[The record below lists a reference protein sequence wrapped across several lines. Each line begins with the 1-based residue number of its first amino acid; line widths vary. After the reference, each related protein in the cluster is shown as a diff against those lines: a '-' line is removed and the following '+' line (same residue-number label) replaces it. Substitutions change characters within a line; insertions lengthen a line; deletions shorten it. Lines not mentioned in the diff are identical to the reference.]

1 MSFPASKSSL
11 KNLRKT
17 RGNKNLRA
25 VKPQMT
31 SLIDLMTVIIIFL
44 LQSFSTEGQIITVSK
59 ELALPRSTAKKT
71 PELNVNIVVT
81 NRYIMAENDKLV
93 SVDDVLNNDDLVV
106 PRLDEWLKQRR
117 ELTEQIAKYSTK
129 TTFKGNVT
137 IQADKR
143 IHFRLLKKIMY
154 TCGQQ
159 GFNNFAL
166 AVESTNQ

>member
-1 MSFPASKSSL
+1 MSFPASKSNQ
-11 KNLRKT
+11 KQLRKP
-17 RGNKNLRA
+17 RSNKNLKA
-25 VKPQMT
+25 FKPQMT

-44 LQSFSTEGQIITVSK
+44 LQSFSTEGQIITVSND
-59 ELALPRSTAKKT
+59 LSLPKSSARKT

-81 NRYIMAENDKLV
+81 NKYIMAENEKLV
-93 SVDDVLNNDDLVV
+93 GVDEVLANDDLVV
-106 PRLDEWLKQRR
+106 PQLYAWLGQRR
-117 ELTEQIAKYSTK
+117 ELTEKIAQYSTK

-137 IQADKR
+137 IEGDRR

-166 AVESTNQ
+166 AVESTGQ

>member
-1 MSFPASKSSL
+1 MSFPASKSNL
-11 KNLRKT
+11 KRVRKV
-17 RGNKNLRA
+17 RIKQVKS

-44 LQSFSTEGQIITVSK
+44 LQSFSTEGQIVTVSSD
-59 ELALPRSTAKKT
+59 LSLPRSSAKKP
-71 PELNVNIVVT
+71 PELTVNIVVT
-81 NRYIMAENDKLV
+81 NRYVMAETERLV
-93 SVDDVLNNDDLVV
+93 DVDEVLGNDDLVV
-106 PRLDEWLKQRR
+106 PQLYEWLGRRR
-117 ELTEQIAKYSTK
+117 ELTEKIAQYSTT

-137 IQADKR
+137 IQGDRR

-166 AVESTNQ
+166 AVESTSE

>member
-1 MSFPASKSSL
+1 MSFPASKSSMKRVRKSRMKKEL
-11 KNLRKT
+11 KS
-17 RGNKNLRA
+17 

-44 LQSFSTEGQIITVSK
+44 LQSFSTEGQIISVSND
-59 ELALPRSTAKKT
+59 LALPKSTAKKT

-81 NRYIMAENDKLV
+81 NKYIMAENEKLV
-93 SVDDVLNNDDLVV
+93 NIEEVLSNDELVV
-106 PRLDEWLKQRR
+106 PQLYDWLGERR
-117 ELTEQIAKYSTK
+117 KLTENIALYTTK

-137 IQADKR
+137 IQGDKR

-166 AVESTNQ
+166 AVESTSE

>member
-1 MSFPASKSSL
+1 MSFPASKSNQ
-11 KNLRKT
+11 KQLRKP
-17 RGNKNLRA
+17 RSNKNLKA
-25 VKPQMT
+25 FKPQMT

-44 LQSFSTEGQIITVSK
+44 LQSFSTEGQIITVSND
-59 ELALPRSTAKKT
+59 LSLPKSSARKT

-81 NRYIMAENDKLV
+81 NKYIMAENEKLV
-93 SVDDVLNNDDLVV
+93 AVDDVLSNDDLVV
-106 PRLDEWLKQRR
+106 PQLYAWLGQRR
-117 ELTEQIAKYSTK
+117 EMTEKIAQYSTK

-137 IQADKR
+137 IAGDKR

-166 AVESTNQ
+166 AVESTSE

>member
-71 PELNVNIVVT
+71 PEVNVNIIVT

-93 SVDDVLNNDDLVV
+93 SVDEVLNNDDLVV
-106 PRLDEWLKQRR
+106 QQLDEWLKQRR

-137 IQADKR
+137 IQGDKR

-166 AVESTNQ
+166 AVESTSQ

>member
-1 MSFPASKSSL
+1 MSFPASKSNM
-11 KNLRKT
+11 KRVRKS
-17 RGNKNLRA
+17 RSKKEIKS

-44 LQSFSTEGQIITVSK
+44 LQSFSTEGQIISVSND
-59 ELALPRSTAKKT
+59 LSLPKSSAKKT
-71 PELNVNIVVT
+71 PELNVNIIVT
-81 NRYIMAENDKLV
+81 NKYIMAENEKLV
-93 SVDDVLNNDDLVV
+93 SVDEVLANDDLVV
-106 PRLDEWLKQRR
+106 PQLSEWLGQRR
-117 ELTEQIAKYSTK
+117 ELTEKIARYSTQ

-137 IQADKR
+137 IQGDKR

-166 AVESTNQ
+166 AVESTSE